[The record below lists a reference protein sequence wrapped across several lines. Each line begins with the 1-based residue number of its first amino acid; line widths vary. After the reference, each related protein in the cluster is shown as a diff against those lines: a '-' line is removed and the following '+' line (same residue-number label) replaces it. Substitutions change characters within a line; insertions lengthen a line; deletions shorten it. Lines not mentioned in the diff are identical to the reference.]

1 MDKVGCTNQ
10 FLLDKSQICTDPEDV
25 KKAWK
30 IFNQFRHNQ
39 TLVESLCPRSCQ
51 YQNINLARY
60 NEDTDT
66 IHPEVYSFI
75 GGDPLS
81 KTLEVT
87 FQKYVKLSVARPAYT
102 FLELIAEVGGYV
114 GLFLGVSINQ
124 LFNLLSNLSIVL
136 YSIIQKI
143 TQ

>member
-10 FLLDKSQICTDPEDV
+10 FLLDKSQICTDPEDA

-60 NEDTDT
+60 NEDTY
-66 IHPEVYSFI
+66 VYSFF
-75 GGDPLS
+75 GDDSS